1 MDRKEYFAFISYQR
15 KDEEWAKWLAHELE
29 HYRFPVTLN
38 GRKDLPKE
46 LRPIF
51 RDIDEL
57 SAGNLPRQI
66 HHALENSK
74 HLIVICSPNSAKS
87 EWVNKEIEEFVSMGK
102 TDKIFPFI
110 IEGKAFSEDDSEECF
125 PPALKKLPKEDERLG
140 GNINEMGRDAA
151 VVKTVAGMLD
161 LAFDTL
167 WQRYEREKAE
177 EERKIREQR
186 DNLLCVQSR
195 FLSEKAINL
204 IEEDDYYTAR
214 LLCLEMLPKKINN
227 PNRPYTIEGE
237 IALRKSLTAE
247 NAILRGHSGEV
258 NVAKFSPDGTCIA
271 SASVDKTIIIWD
283 AQNGKLLKTLNGH
296 TDSVIDINFSKD
308 GLRLVS
314 TSMDM
319 SICIWDIKTGE
330 LIHRFE
336 GQGFGANTACFNP
349 DGKCILYSGWN
360 NKVNIIDAQTG
371 ELLQSFSAECSQVYS
386 ACYSPDGV
394 FVASASDDM
403 KIRVWNVEKNEL
415 VHELIGHTGNYS
427 AFATFSYDGRLIV
440 SISVSDDTIRI
451 WDILTGETVHILNCH
466 GVESVAFTNDNRY
479 LISTSGV
486 RAICVW
492 DLQLEEQIMIL
503 EGHSGHVNFVSF
515 NECSRQIIS
524 ASEDRTIRIWG
535 IESNEI
541 PLVLNEYDSEVNYL
555 SFSLDGKYLISA
567 SRNNELKAFDLNS
580 IRQLQKSEFQS
591 FLSYENI
598 KSRHRCFISSSERM
612 VFIDD
617 LYTGEI
623 IDLLKDEMLSDIR
636 FASLS
641 PDEKSLVIVTKQR
654 YNNLEIWDVSTGKRI
669 RRFEGHIEQINSAFI
684 SNNSKYIL
692 SASLDK
698 TVRIWDV
705 ESGSARILE
714 GHTDYVLYA
723 VFSPDEKIIASA
735 SKDCTIRL
743 WDVKTGALIHVLE
756 GHTKRVKSVAFSPTG
771 ERIAS
776 ISYDSTIK
784 IWDATKGVLLH
795 SFETTKNHNLY
806 NNPLLFSPDGQKIAA
821 AIGCSIYIW
830 DFPPLQALID
840 KTYEKFKNRTLMDEE
855 KRKYYLD

>member
-1 MDRKEYFAFISYQR
+1 MDSKEYFAFISYQR

-29 HYRFPVTLN
+29 HYRLPVTLN

-57 SAGNLPRQI
+57 SAGNLPNQI
-66 HHALENSK
+66 HKALEDSK
-74 HLIVICSPNSAKS
+74 HLIVVCSPNSAKS
-87 EWVNKEIEEFVSMGK
+87 EWVNKEIEEFISMGK
-102 TDKIFPFI
+102 IDKIFPFI
-110 IEGKAFSEDDSEECF
+110 VEGKAFSEDSSEECF
-125 PPALKKLPKEDERLG
+125 PPALRNLPKEEERLG
-140 GNINEMGRDAA
+140 GNIAEMGRDAA

-186 DNLLCVQSR
+186 DNLLRVQSR

-204 IEEDDYYTAR
+204 IEEGDCYTAR
-214 LLCLEMLPKKINN
+214 LLSLEMLPKKINN

-283 AQNGKLLKTLNGH
+283 AHNGKLLKTLNGH
-296 TDSVIDINFSKD
+296 TDSVIDVDFCKD

-314 TSMDM
+314 TSIDM
-319 SICIWDIKTGE
+319 SICIWNIKTGE
-330 LIHRFE
+330 LIQRFE
-336 GQGFGANTACFNP
+336 GRGFGANSVCFNP
-349 DGKCILYSGWN
+349 DGNFILYSGWN
-360 NKVNIIDAQTG
+360 RKVNIIDAQTG
-371 ELLQSFSAECSQVYS
+371 ELIQSFSSECSSVYS
-386 ACYSPDGV
+386 AIYSPDGRL
-394 FVASASDDM
+394 VASASDDK

-415 VHELIGHTGNYS
+415 VYELIGHTGDYS
-427 AFATFSYDGRLIV
+427 GFVTFSYDGSLIA
-440 SISVSDDTIRI
+440 SIFVSDDTIRI
-451 WDILTGETVHILNCH
+451 WDILTGETVHVLDCY

-479 LISTSGV
+479 LISTSGG

-492 DLQLEEQIMIL
+492 DLQLEKQIMIL
-503 EGHSGHVNFVSF
+503 EGHSGYVNFVSF
-515 NECSRQIIS
+515 NECNRQIIS
-524 ASEDRTIRIWG
+524 ASEDKTIRVWS

-541 PLVLNEYDSEVNYL
+541 PLVLNEFDSEVTYL

-567 SRNNELKAFDLNS
+567 SRDNELKTFDLSS
-580 IRQLQKSEFQS
+580 IRQLQKSELQS
-591 FLSYENI
+591 LLSYENI
-598 KSRHRCFISSSERM
+598 NSRNRCFISSSKRM
-612 VFIDD
+612 VCIDD
-617 LYTGEI
+617 LYTGEV
-623 IDLLKDEMLSDIR
+623 IDLLKDEMSSDIR

-641 PDEKSLVIVTKQR
+641 HDEKHLIIVTKQR
-654 YNNLEIWDVSTGKRI
+654 FNNIEMWNVSTGKRI
-669 RRFEGHIEQINSAFI
+669 KCFEGHVEETNTAFI

-705 ESGSARILE
+705 ESGTARILE

-723 VFSPDEKIIASA
+723 IFSPDGKIIASA

-743 WDVKTGALIHVLE
+743 WDVKTGALIYVLE
-756 GHTKRVKSVAFSPTG
+756 GHSKRVKSVAFNPTG
-771 ERIAS
+771 ERLAS
-776 ISYDSTIK
+776 ISYDRTIK
-784 IWDATKGVLLH
+784 IWDVSKGILLH

-806 NNPLLFSPDGQKIAA
+806 ENPLLFSPDGQKIAA

-840 KTYEKFKNRTLMDEE
+840 KTYERFNSRSFTSEE
-855 KRKYYLD
+855 KKKFHLE